1 VPQRKPFLWDYS
13 AQPKESVSACN
24 ACGGTYWVTL
34 ADRDRYGFA
43 VQTHCCY
50 SCGLVFLS
58 PRMTAEAYAEFY
70 ANTYRDLIAWYSDR
84 PHDIVKGQERYA
96 EKLMPILEA
105 FVPEGAK
112 TLLDIGGEPGICSER
127 ICEEWKLKG
136 ILIDP
141 ACGGNLLNRG
151 LVGCKPWGQGIG
163 LEAFETDKRFDLILM
178 CQTVDHLLDLK
189 GGLEKVRGLLT
200 DNGIFWVDAVDWLY
214 RLRQCGSVE
223 GAVKI
228 DHPYNLMEA
237 SFERL
242 LWGVGLRKVRKVY
255 QGPHIGYVLKKGDV
269 GKVEPD
275 SPATLSLLGEI
286 RKVQASQKR

>member
-70 ANTYRDLIAWYSDR
+70 VNTYRDLIAWYSDR

-96 EKLMPILEA
+96 EKLIPILEA
-105 FVPEGAK
+105 FVPEGAE
-112 TLLDIGGEPGICSER
+112 TLLDIGGAPGRTAFIIADQFKVIESVV
-127 ICEEWKLKG
+127 
-136 ILIDP
+136 DP
-141 ACGGNLLNRG
+141 AEADAEEHGRIRTSFEDW
-151 LVGCKPWGQGIG
+151 KPFGKW
-163 LEAFETDKRFDLILM
+163 DLILM

-214 RLRQCGSVE
+214 RLRQTGSVE

-228 DHPYNLMEA
+228 DHTYNLTEA

-275 SPATLSLLGEI
+275 SPATLRLLGEI